1 MLSKG
6 LTEHNLLILAQDA
19 LKRTSS
25 LVAAFTPKGSRLACH
40 AGCNFCCYLMASVSA
55 LEALFIARRIQES
68 FSPKGLNELK
78 QKINAAYQQTRQ
90 LDNLARVR
98 AGIAC
103 PFLQEDGRCAIYAFR
118 PLDCVTYHSLSRQ
131 ACAQVMKQPE
141 RGHPTYAARRAVGIG
156 IKAGLGQGIVDA
168 NLEHPAFRYE
178 LIEAMRI
185 CLHDKHAMGKYLG
198 GKNIFKSAAIMI
210 DGETGVS
217 CKIRYAPPQLKAQAQ
232 QLIAQERRQA
242 RRGKKAPNTRRAGRL
257 KSE

>member
-55 LEALFIARRIQES
+55 PEALFIARRIQES

-131 ACAQVMKQPE
+131 ACAEVMKQPE

-217 CKIRYAPPQLKAQAQ
+217 YKIRYAPPQLKAQAQ